1 MGGKRKTEG
10 GAKKGPAKKKKSGES
25 PLAKKDEKRVQV
37 SWALPATSSK
47 DNTRNEDEDITK
59 YARTLFQQSW
69 DEIQTR
75 QKPFRFPALRTPV
88 YKAKGKDLEGE
99 DAHKSSAA
107 LREFFNTIKHDTE
120 VTSATGPYTRRAF
133 NSAFDNARDHIAI
146 VASRSTT
153 SPILALDQDYRFEVT
168 VREDD
173 DSQTA
178 HADIIH
184 FTAPAAEGEEVDSE
198 YGYFIELPPDGR
210 ITVNGRTYINGST
223 EEDDEVP
230 PSPFLI
236 GPLRRYTIVE
246 LLSQPFFFFYSREDL
261 SFTDVLKGAKNAVS
275 EEELSR
281 RDTNGDVGPA
291 NVQIVWQ
298 SLEHDRNE
306 EQPGGESDVAPEEE
320 DDAELEPQPEAH
332 PDEQDEEDT
341 GTETGTETGAET
353 EEETAEETGEIDEDR
368 AEEPIEK
375 PDEELTEEYL
385 EGYTEGLAA
394 GLAQGR
400 AGELAQEDA
409 VEVDTEGLT
418 AEGHDQEDTEEDAEQ
433 SPAVEY
439 DDTWTGDT
447 RSYLESGLYGSL
459 HDRYYDLLPHVILSI
474 NERQEPLGGF
484 SVIVEKLALRP
495 GRTLIKTLEH
505 PRGDHHV
512 LLVFRIPAT
521 KNITLQVLDAMAWKT
536 TKEHRQT
543 IHNAALQVLIESDW
557 GRNVFPSVKTLIARF
572 PKQSQWIDC
581 AQHDDQRRV
590 DTFTILNGLALAMG
604 LELNETF
611 NVSDGPT
618 TFHDQAHLI
627 FESAMTDR
635 LDWKLLYAFLIST
648 KYIKQQRSISRS
660 KDKGKD
666 KAKASPAKA
675 SSPTVGDTMLPP
687 LNRRFDLRVR
697 SYLKLL
703 DRRLPQDE
711 PPDDGPI
718 IARKTTDIQLCADQ
732 TELRLGAGQPH
743 DNDFNSDEWSEDF
756 RRGVVIGAVRRGR
769 WRISSTREQLE
780 LLLQAGSGGGTE
792 NVGQVGQ
799 TTKTP
804 SPKSSANPGGKVTP
818 SRTSG
823 SSGSSATPTPKGAVS
838 PGPSIDLAV
847 VPHDF
852 DACKYFRTAITNLH
866 KDGKVDNPKP
876 LTDTYPNLTT
886 HWTHRCIQAV
896 VFALHEVL
904 PLGQSFS
911 LARPGGLWLSSTES
925 PDPITLYVSAVEDH
939 IYLVVIQT
947 ENDKPGE
954 QITVHVV
961 DSTTGALDLKQ
972 RQSLHDK
979 ILSMIRGHDPK
990 QCGDSTWIFGPQQTD
1005 AWQSGYFAV
1014 LNAWSVLL
1022 DLRLNTTNFAPKG
1035 SFFTDAQ
1042 QLFQAANNGLADW
1055 KLIYAFLRCTNYVHD
1070 GRLPPQNRRF
1080 TRTYHSA
1087 DYVAHLRRMSE
1098 RPRPAEAA
1106 GAANIYKH
1114 FDAGH
1119 RHTQQFPW
1127 ESQESEDVGFDAD
1140 LPANLDPCKTFRHLI
1155 NEHLEN
1161 KKTKAD
1167 LKDFRSQERVTTES
1181 KEWLEDEEVALAIA
1195 AVTIA
1200 LTENQGPESGFGFMT
1215 QMDMQ
1220 MCAMGEPRMGPVTPR
1235 PGRPMLLPWIEQ
1247 KHVILLIIHLNN
1259 KGQPE
1264 FSVMDSRPFHFKPE
1278 DRERI
1283 HNLMYQF
1290 AQESQWWN
1298 HFADSGTLEA
1308 NRPTHT
1314 TWLPTAM
1321 QPGSDECGYYA
1332 ILNAWSL
1339 ALGLEPDPKAD
1350 LVWDEQFCTDIRD
1363 LIHLA
1368 RIGKV
1373 SWLMI
1378 YAFLRCQRF
1387 VRDGNV
1393 PKSRQFERTT
1403 ELRNDKEKYLGAKV
1417 DGLVSVDYAYFLEKP
1432 KFNRQGLAGA
1442 NRLLLPAGGRR
1453 HDLEVP
1459 TDEWDDVEDVKKA
1472 DELSERGLL
1481 DLSWDSEKLRP
1492 AYENIVTLRGDKFLH
1507 YLRTKYPSKGHD
1519 TLQRACQQYMK
1530 TWHTEHELRRR
1541 THRILSEESIN
1552 FYRTL
1557 LDSKFLKEAFQTD
1570 AFTEPNT
1577 TRPLDQVEVNL
1588 PLSAVVEALDRLQR
1602 DIHSKRF
1609 PGSTFAGGFS
1619 LSTSTNNETALL
1631 VPESMEGIVVSRPR
1645 RCFLMPLCLGAD
1657 AIVPINAERRKDN
1670 LDTMS
1675 PRRGVGHHLLAV
1687 VQEDKDGDFEVI
1699 FYDSAEYVFG
1709 NSMSYIVEMI
1719 QSALPSLHWST
1730 HRNSNT
1736 KWSLVR
1742 SYPLYGQVPQQKKPW
1757 QCGPRTVI
1765 NGWILAMDLS
1775 PNPAAFYDV
1784 EGDKG
1789 DKICLE
1795 LFVLAR
1801 AAIASILNWSTL
1813 AAWFFANN
1821 LTVERTYDEVSLD
1834 RRFTSTRFWTN
1845 ENELY
1850 ARILEIYIEDD
1861 VQLVDKSVS
1870 EVPYQHGNNILR
1882 SDYPSSDDD
1891 EMENAGES
1899 EDNEVPEEVVDDDT
1913 EGNDVDEDSENDEVG
1928 EDAEDTEDAEDD
1940 EVANEVEVIEIESS
1954 SSEESPPEDDE
1965 VGLPRR
1971 MEEPGRFLARRPK
1984 RTARNVD
1991 ALAFLDGYGPGSY
2004 ARRTKRAKKNVV
2016 DKLPFL
2022 DGY

>member
-1 MGGKRKTEG
+1 MGGKRKTED

-59 YARTLFQQSW
+59 YAQALFNQSW

-75 QKPFRFPALRTPV
+75 QKPFKFPALRTPV

-107 LREFFNTIKHDTE
+107 LRDFFNTIKHDTE

-146 VASRSTT
+146 VASQSTT

-168 VREDD
+168 IREDD
-173 DSQTA
+173 DLQTA

-184 FTAPAAEGEEVDSE
+184 FTAPAAEGEEADLE

-230 PSPFLI
+230 PLPFLI
-236 GPLRRYTIVE
+236 GPLRRYTIIE

-275 EEELSR
+275 VEELGR
-281 RDTNGDVGPA
+281 RDTNGDVDPA

-298 SLEHDRNE
+298 SLEHDRNDD
-306 EQPGGESDVAPEEE
+306 QPGGESDVAPEEAADE
-320 DDAELEPQPEAH
+320 ELGPQPEAH
-332 PDEQDEEDT
+332 PEEQDEE
-341 GTETGTETGAET
+341 ETGTETGAET
-353 EEETAEETGEIDEDR
+353 AEETGEPDEGR

-375 PDEELTEEYL
+375 PTNETDEELTEEPP
-385 EGYTEGLAA
+385 EGHAEGLAE
-394 GLAQGR
+394 GRTQGH
-400 AGELAQEDA
+400 A
-409 VEVDTEGLT
+409 
-418 AEGHDQEDTEEDAEQ
+418 EEDAEQ
-433 SPAVEY
+433 SPAAEY
-439 DDTWTGDT
+439 DDTWTE
-447 RSYLESGLYGSL
+447 SAHNYLFFELYGSL
-459 HDRYYDLLPHVILSI
+459 RDRYYDVIPRVLLSI
-474 NERQEPLGGF
+474 NERQELQGGF
-484 SVIVEKLALRP
+484 SVLSKKLALRP
-495 GRTLIKTLEH
+495 GRTLIKTLKH

-512 LLVFRIPAT
+512 LLVFRISAT
-521 KNITLQVLDAMAWKT
+521 KNITLHVLDAMAWET

-543 IHNAALQVLIESDW
+543 IHDTALQVLIESDW
-557 GRNVFPSVKTLIARF
+557 GRNVFPSVKALTAKL
-572 PKQSQWIDC
+572 PKQSQWVDC
-581 AQHDDQRRV
+581 AQHCTHEMA
-590 DTFTILNGLALAMG
+590 DTLTILNGLAVAMG
-604 LELNETF
+604 LELDETF
-611 NVSDGPT
+611 NDSDGPT
-618 TFHDQAHLI
+618 TFRDQAHLI
-627 FESAMTDR
+627 FESVMNDR
-635 LDWKLLYAFLIST
+635 LDWKLLYAFLVST
-648 KYIKQQRSISRS
+648 KYIKQQSFTSKS

-675 SSPTVGDTMLPP
+675 SSSTGGDTMLPP
-687 LNRRFDLRVR
+687 LNRRFNLRVR
-697 SYLKLL
+697 RYPELL
-703 DRRLPQDE
+703 TQQLAQDKSLHKS
-711 PPDDGPI
+711 PVI
-718 IARKTTDIQLCADQ
+718 LRKITDIQFSADQ
-732 TELRLGAGQPH
+732 TELLLGAGQPH
-743 DNDFNSDEWSEDF
+743 DDDFNSDEWSADF
-756 RRGVVIGAVRRGR
+756 RRAVAMGPVRRGR

-792 NVGQVGQ
+792 NVGQVGP
-799 TTKTP
+799 TPTTP
-804 SPKSSANPGGKVTP
+804 SPKSSGNPGGKVTP

-823 SSGSSATPTPKGAVS
+823 SSGSGAAPSPKGALS

-866 KDGKVDNPKP
+866 TDGKVDSPKP
-876 LTDTYPNLTT
+876 LTDPYPHLTLN
-886 HWTHRCIQAV
+886 WTHRCIQAV

-925 PDPITLYVSAVEDH
+925 PDPIILYVSAVEDH
-939 IYLVVIQT
+939 IYLVVIHT

-961 DSTTGALDLKQ
+961 DSTTGTLDLNQ
-972 RQSLHDK
+972 RQSLHDQ
-979 ILSMIRGHDPK
+979 ILSMIRCHDPK

-1042 QLFQAANNGLADW
+1042 QLFQAANKGLADW

-1070 GRLPPQNRRF
+1070 ERLPPQNRRF
-1080 TRTYHSA
+1080 TRTYHPA

-1098 RPRPAEAA
+1098 RPRPAKAA
-1106 GAANIYKH
+1106 GAANVYKY

-1127 ESQESEDVGFDAD
+1127 ESQESEDVESDTG
-1140 LPANLDPCKTFRHLI
+1140 LPANFDPCKTFRQLI
-1155 NEHLEN
+1155 NEHLDN

-1167 LKDFRSQERVTTES
+1167 LKDFRSQERVKTES

-1200 LTENQGPESGFGFMT
+1200 LTEHQGPESGFGFMT
-1215 QMDMQ
+1215 QIDMQ
-1220 MCAMGEPRMGPVTPR
+1220 MCAMGGQRIGPVTPR
-1235 PGRPMLLPWIEQ
+1235 PGRPMVLPWIEQ

-1264 FSVMDSRPFHFKPE
+1264 FAVMDSRPFHLKPE

-1290 AQESQWWN
+1290 AQGSQWWN

-1368 RIGKV
+1368 RVGKV

-1403 ELRNDKEKYLGAKV
+1403 ELRNEKEKYLGAKV
-1417 DGLVSVDYAYFLEKP
+1417 DGLVSGDYAYFLKNP
-1432 KFNRQGLAGA
+1432 KFNRQGLARA

-1459 TDEWDDVEDVKKA
+1459 TDEWNGVDDVEKA

-1481 DLSWDSEKLRP
+1481 DLSWDSEKLRF
-1492 AYENIVTLRGDKFLH
+1492 AFGNIVTLRGARFLH
-1507 YLRTKYPSKGHD
+1507 YLRTKYPSKGRD
-1519 TLQRACQQYMK
+1519 TLRRECQQYMK

-1552 FYRTL
+1552 FYRTI
-1557 LDSKFLKEAFQTD
+1557 LDSKSLKEAFRTD
-1570 AFTEPNT
+1570 AFTGPST

-1588 PLSAVVEALDRLQR
+1588 PLSAVVEAIDRLQR
-1602 DIHSKRF
+1602 DIHSKKL
-1609 PGSTFAGGFS
+1609 PDSTFAGGFS

-1631 VPESMEGIVVSRPR
+1631 IPGSLEGIVVSRPR
-1645 RCFLMPLCLGAD
+1645 RCFLMPLCLGAA
-1657 AIVPINAERRKDN
+1657 AIAPINAERRKDN
-1670 LDTMS
+1670 LDPMS

-1687 VQEDKDGDFEVI
+1687 VQEYENEGFEVI
-1699 FYDSAEYVFG
+1699 FYDSAEYVFE
-1709 NSMSYIVEMI
+1709 NSMSYIVDMI
-1719 QSALPSLHWST
+1719 QRALPSLHWST

-1742 SYPLYGQVPQQKKPW
+1742 SYPVYGQVPQQEKPW

-1765 NGWILAMDLS
+1765 NGWILAMGLS

-1784 EGDKG
+1784 KGDKG
-1789 DKICLE
+1789 DRICLE

-1801 AAIASILNWSTL
+1801 AAVAGILNWSTL
-1813 AAWFFANN
+1813 AAWFFTNN
-1821 LTVERTYDEVSLD
+1821 LTVEMKYEEVPLD
-1834 RRFTSTRFWTN
+1834 CRFTSTRFWTN

-1850 ARILEIYIEDD
+1850 ERILEIYMEDD
-1861 VQLVDKSVS
+1861 VLLAEKSVS
-1870 EVPYQHGNNILR
+1870 EVPYQHGNNVLR

-1891 EMENAGES
+1891 EMEDGD
-1899 EDNEVPEEVVDDDT
+1899 EDNEAPEEVVDDDT
-1913 EGNDVDEDSENDEVG
+1913 GGNEVDEDSEKDEVD
-1928 EDAEDTEDAEDD
+1928 ENAEDTEDAEDD

-1954 SSEESPPEDDE
+1954 SSEESSSPEESPPEDDE

-1971 MEEPGRFLARRPK
+1971 MEEPGRFFARRPK
-1984 RTARNVD
+1984 RAARNVD

-2004 ARRTKRAKKNVV
+2004 AWRTKRTKKNVV
-2016 DKLPFL
+2016 DELAFL